1 LCNTGDRNFSTSF
14 GFSLFAV
21 FEQFVFRFG
30 CFVYI
35 IVLIMAEKALKLQI
49 VQLKQQLDMKEES
62 AREEKA
68 EIMETTRT
76 QVETLTAEKETLT
89 TTVAELQRNA
99 TEQDNLTSRMQR
111 LEEIMQSQTIGN
123 NAGSMSQ
130 VLDVMASNVL
140 DVTQTTPIT
149 GGESSSAGIQVQQEE
164 GVVMGKEKSIDLT
177 FGDDTS
183 PHLLEKF
190 LAHYSLVDRINKAR
204 GVRVWKKAEY
214 RALMLRSALRGTAS
228 EYVENAEQIMLSS
241 WVSDDQGILK
251 QLKQRYITNAAI
263 ELRIIQ
269 FETASQ
275 AEGEP
280 LGEYLT
286 RLQKLMEKAYSS
298 HPQYIKQVRVVWQ
311 FLNGLR
317 DKDVREALIKEKWM
331 ADGQEAK
338 SYDEILKI
346 AETVVN
352 TKVAGRATGKIT
364 TGNLGVTRESRGGQK
379 SPTNKSRYSAPS
391 RAPYPGVGRGNWE
404 CWFCKKKDHDG
415 GWAKCPVR
423 IEKDPQWKP
432 SRNSSDFGRAPH
444 R

>member
-1 LCNTGDRNFSTSF
+1 M
-14 GFSLFAV
+14 A
-21 FEQFVFRFG
+21 
-30 CFVYI
+30 
-35 IVLIMAEKALKLQI
+35 AEKALKLQI
-49 VQLKQQLDMKEES
+49 TQLKQQLEMKEES
-62 AREEKA
+62 FREERA
-68 EIMETTRT
+68 DLETTRT
-76 QVETLTAEKETLT
+76 QLKADKETLTAEKENLT
-89 TTVAELQRNA
+89 ATVAKLQQNA
-99 TEQDNLTSRMQR
+99 TEQDNVASRLQR
-111 LEEIMQSQTIGN
+111 LEQILQNQTIGN
-123 NAGSMSQ
+123 NAGNMSQ
-130 VLDVMASNVL
+130 VLDVTEPVPN
-140 DVTQTTPIT
+140 
-149 GGESSSAGIQVQQEE
+149 GGVEPGSGEIQEQQEE
-164 GVVMGKEKSIDLT
+164 GVQMGKEKSIDVT

-190 LAHYSLVDRINKAR
+190 LAHYSLVDRINRAR

-241 WVSDDQGILK
+241 WVSDDQGIVN

-275 AEGEP
+275 SEGEP

-286 RLQKLMEKAYSS
+286 RLQKLMEKANSS

-331 ADGQEAK
+331 ADGQKAK

-352 TKVAGRATGKIT
+352 TKVAGRATGKVAT
-364 TGNLGVTRESRGGQK
+364 GSGNLGVAKDSRGGQK
-379 SPTNKSRYSAPS
+379 SPNNKSRYSTPN
-391 RAPYPGVGRGNWE
+391 RGPYPGANRGNWE
-404 CWFCKKKDHDG
+404 CYYCKKRDHDG
-415 GWAKCPVR
+415 GWAKCPLR
-423 IEKDPQWKP
+423 LEKDPQWKP
-432 SRNSSDFGRAPH
+432 SRNSSDFGRTP
-444 R
+444 RQ

>member
-1 LCNTGDRNFSTSF
+1 MTATV
-14 GFSLFAV
+14 A
-21 FEQFVFRFG
+21 
-30 CFVYI
+30 
-35 IVLIMAEKALKLQI
+35 KLQ
-49 VQLKQQLDMKEES
+49 Q
-62 AREEKA
+62 
-68 EIMETTRT
+68 
-76 QVETLTAEKETLT
+76 
-89 TTVAELQRNA
+89 NA
-99 TEQDNLTSRMQR
+99 TEQDNVTSRLQR
-111 LEEIMQSQTIGN
+111 LEQILQNQTIGN
-123 NAGSMSQ
+123 NAGNVSQ
-130 VLDVMASNVL
+130 VLDVTETAPNV
-140 DVTQTTPIT
+140 
-149 GGESSSAGIQVQQEE
+149 GGEPSSGEIQVEQEE
-164 GVVMGKEKSIDLT
+164 GVQMGKEKSIDLT

-190 LAHYSLVDRINKAR
+190 LAHYSLVDRINRAR

-241 WVSDDQGILK
+241 WVSDDQGIVN

-275 AEGEP
+275 TEGEP

-331 ADGQEAK
+331 ADGQKAK

-352 TKVAGRATGKIT
+352 TKVAGRATGKIA
-364 TGNLGVTRESRGGQK
+364 TGNLGAAKESRGGQK
-379 SPTNKSRYSAPS
+379 SPNNKSRYSATS
-391 RAPYPGVGRGNWE
+391 RGPYPGAGRNSNWE
-404 CWFCKKKDHDG
+404 CYYCKKRDHDG
-415 GWAKCPVR
+415 GWAKCPLR
-423 IEKDPQWKP
+423 LEKDPQWRP
-432 SRNSSDFGRAPH
+432 SRNSSDFGRTP
-444 R
+444 RQ

>member
-1 LCNTGDRNFSTSF
+1 
-14 GFSLFAV
+14 
-21 FEQFVFRFG
+21 
-30 CFVYI
+30 
-35 IVLIMAEKALKLQI
+35 MAEALKRQI
-49 VQLKQQLDMKEES
+49 EQLKQQLQLKDES
-62 AREEKA
+62 YLEEKA
-68 EIMETTRT
+68 ELETTRT
-76 QVETLTAEKETLT
+76 QLEAENSALTAEKEKLT
-89 TTVAELQRNA
+89 TTVTELQQNA
-99 TEQDNLTSRMQR
+99 SQQDDLTSRLQR
-111 LEEIMQSQTIGN
+111 LEQMVQKQTIGS
-123 NAGSMSQ
+123 NAGNMSQ
-130 VLDVMASNVL
+130 VLNVTE
-140 DVTQTTPIT
+140 VTPMV
-149 GGESSSAGIQVQQEE
+149 GGETSTSEERQVQQEE
-164 GVVMGKEKSIDLT
+164 GVEMGKEKSIDLT

-190 LAHYSLVDRINKAR
+190 LAHYSLVDRINRAR

-241 WVSDDQGILK
+241 WVSDDQGILI

-331 ADGQEAK
+331 ADGQTAK

-364 TGNLGVTRESRGGQK
+364 AGNLGVTRDSRAGQK
-379 SPTNKSRYSAPS
+379 SPNNKSRYSAHNS
-391 RAPYPGVGRGNWE
+391 YKAPYPGAGRGNWD
-404 CWFCKKKDHDG
+404 CWYCKKKDHDG
-415 GWAKCPVR
+415 GWVKCPVR
-423 IEKDPQWKP
+423 MEKDPQWKP
-432 SRNSSDFGRAPH
+432 SRNSSDFGRTP
-444 R
+444 RQ